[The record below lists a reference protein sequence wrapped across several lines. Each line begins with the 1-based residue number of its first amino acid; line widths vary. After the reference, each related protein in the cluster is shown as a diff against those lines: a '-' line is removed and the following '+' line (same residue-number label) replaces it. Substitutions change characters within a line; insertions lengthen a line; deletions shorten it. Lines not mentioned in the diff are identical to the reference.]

1 LISTLFCSGNVD
13 ECERLMAKNFFAIM
27 DVPDEEDTV
36 SEKLFKKQLNCCVI
50 DIAVC
55 EVPCRNRRVC
65 FSALML
71 VAQ

>member
-1 LISTLFCSGNVD
+1 
-13 ECERLMAKNFFAIM
+13 MAKNFFAIM